1 MNNLKDKKLIKNSKK
16 LYILISILILTII
29 LFIIF
34 FAFFMVK
41 NFKTGNNKSSQDMVN
56 DILNIK
62 SYNTTIEVEVKS
74 NKNQNKYII
83 EQSYKSENE
92 NSQEVIEPS
101 NISGVKIV
109 KENGVLKLENSKL
122 NLISV
127 FENYSYLSEND
138 LDLSSF
144 INDYKSNKNSNYT
157 ENDDKIIMKTE
168 NINSNNKTIKKLY
181 INKKNGKIEKM
192 EIEDTNKKIAVYI
205 LYREVNVNS

>member
-1 MNNLKDKKLIKNSKK
+1 MNRFENKKIIKNSKK
-16 LYILISILILTII
+16 IYISILILILI
-29 LFIIF
+29 LFVIF

-56 DILNIK
+56 DVLNIK
-62 SYNTTIEVEVKS
+62 SYNATIEVEVKS

-83 EQSYKSENE
+83 EQSYKNENE

-101 NISGVKIV
+101 NIKGVKII

-122 NLISV
+122 NLLSV

-144 INDYKSNKNSNYT
+144 INEYKNNKNSNYT
-157 ENDDKIIMKTE
+157 ENNDEIVMKTE
-168 NINSNNKTIKKLY
+168 NINSKNKTIKKLY

>member
-1 MNNLKDKKLIKNSKK
+1 MNRFENKKIIKNSKK
-16 LYILISILILTII
+16 IYISILILILI
-29 LFIIF
+29 LFVIF

-56 DILNIK
+56 DVLNIK
-62 SYNTTIEVEVKS
+62 SYNATIEVEVKS

-83 EQSYKSENE
+83 EQSYKNENE

-101 NISGVKIV
+101 NIKGVKII

-122 NLISV
+122 NLLSV

-144 INDYKSNKNSNYT
+144 INDYKNNKNSNYT
-157 ENDDKIIMKTE
+157 ENDNEIIIKTE
-168 NINSNNKTIKKLY
+168 NINSKNKTIKKLY

>member
-1 MNNLKDKKLIKNSKK
+1 MNRFENKKIIKNSKK
-16 LYILISILILTII
+16 LYISILILILI
-29 LFIIF
+29 LFVIF

-56 DILNIK
+56 DVLNIK
-62 SYNTTIEVEVKS
+62 SYNATIEVEVKS

-83 EQSYKSENE
+83 KQSYKNENE

-101 NISGVKIV
+101 NIKGVKII

-122 NLISV
+122 NLLSV
-127 FENYSYLSEND
+127 FEDYSYLSEND

-144 INDYKSNKNSNYT
+144 INDYKNNKNSNYT
-157 ENDDKIIMKTE
+157 ENDNEIIIKTE
-168 NINSNNKTIKKLY
+168 NINSKNKTIKKLY

>member
-1 MNNLKDKKLIKNSKK
+1 MNRFENKKIIKNSKK
-16 LYILISILILTII
+16 LYISILILILI
-29 LFIIF
+29 LFVIF

-56 DILNIK
+56 DVLNIK
-62 SYNTTIEVEVKS
+62 SYNATIEVEVKS

-83 EQSYKSENE
+83 EQSYKNENE

-101 NISGVKIV
+101 NIKGVKII

-122 NLISV
+122 NLLSV
-127 FENYSYLSEND
+127 FEDYSYLSEND

-144 INDYKSNKNSNYT
+144 INDYKNNKNSNYT
-157 ENDDKIIMKTE
+157 ENDNEIIIKTE
-168 NINSNNKTIKKLY
+168 NINSKNKTIKKLY

>member
-1 MNNLKDKKLIKNSKK
+1 MNRFENKKIIKSSKK
-16 LYILISILILTII
+16 LYISILILILI
-29 LFIIF
+29 LFVIF

-41 NFKTGNNKSSQDMVN
+41 NFKTGNNKSSQEMVN
-56 DILNIK
+56 DVLNIK
-62 SYNTTIEVEVKS
+62 SYNATIEVEVKS

-83 EQSYKSENE
+83 KQSYKNENE

-101 NISGVKIV
+101 NIKGVKII

-122 NLISV
+122 NLLSV

-144 INDYKSNKNSNYT
+144 INDYKNNKNSNYT
-157 ENDDKIIMKTE
+157 ENDNEIIIKTE
-168 NINSNNKTIKKLY
+168 NINSKNKTIKKLY

>member
-1 MNNLKDKKLIKNSKK
+1 MNRFENKKIIKGSKK
-16 LYILISILILTII
+16 LYISIFTLTII
-29 LFIIF
+29 LFVIF

-101 NISGVKIV
+101 NISGVKII

>member
-1 MNNLKDKKLIKNSKK
+1 MNRFENKKIIKNSKK
-16 LYILISILILTII
+16 LYISILILILI
-29 LFIIF
+29 LFVIF

-56 DILNIK
+56 DVLNIK
-62 SYNTTIEVEVKS
+62 SYNATIEVEVKS

-83 EQSYKSENE
+83 EQSYKNENE

-101 NISGVKIV
+101 NIKGVKII

-122 NLISV
+122 NLLSF

-144 INDYKSNKNSNYT
+144 INDYKNNKNSNYT
-157 ENDDKIIMKTE
+157 ENDNEIIIKTE
-168 NINSNNKTIKKLY
+168 NINSKNKKLY

>member
-157 ENDDKIIMKTE
+157 ENDDKIIMKIE

>member
-1 MNNLKDKKLIKNSKK
+1 MNRFENKKIIKNSKK
-16 LYILISILILTII
+16 LYISILILILI
-29 LFIIF
+29 LFVIF

-56 DILNIK
+56 DVLNIK
-62 SYNTTIEVEVKS
+62 SYNATIEVEVKS

-83 EQSYKSENE
+83 KQSYKNENE

-101 NISGVKIV
+101 NIKGVKII

-122 NLISV
+122 NLLSV

-144 INDYKSNKNSNYT
+144 INDYKNNKNSNYT
-157 ENDDKIIMKTE
+157 ENDNEIIIKTE
-168 NINSNNKTIKKLY
+168 NINSKNKTIKKLY

-205 LYREVNVNS
+205 VYKEVIINS

>member
-1 MNNLKDKKLIKNSKK
+1 MNRFENKKIIKGSKK
-16 LYILISILILTII
+16 LYISIFTLTII
-29 LFIIF
+29 LFVIF

-41 NFKTGNNKSSQDMVN
+41 NLKTGNNKSSQDMVN

-83 EQSYKSENE
+83 KQSYKSENE

>member
-1 MNNLKDKKLIKNSKK
+1 MNRFENKKIIKNSKK
-16 LYILISILILTII
+16 LYISILILILI
-29 LFIIF
+29 LFVIF

-56 DILNIK
+56 DVLNIK
-62 SYNTTIEVEVKS
+62 SYNATIEVEVKS
-74 NKNQNKYII
+74 NKKQNKYII
-83 EQSYKSENE
+83 EQSYKNENE

-101 NISGVKIV
+101 NIKGVKII

-122 NLISV
+122 NLLSV

-144 INDYKSNKNSNYT
+144 INDYKNNKNSNYT
-157 ENDDKIIMKTE
+157 ENDNEIIIKTE
-168 NINSNNKTIKKLY
+168 NINSKNKTIKKLY

>member
-1 MNNLKDKKLIKNSKK
+1 MNRFENKKIIKNSKK
-16 LYILISILILTII
+16 LYISILILILI

-34 FAFFMVK
+34 LAFFMVK

-56 DILNIK
+56 DVLNIK
-62 SYNTTIEVEVKS
+62 SYNATIEVEVKS

-83 EQSYKSENE
+83 EQSYKNENE

-101 NISGVKIV
+101 NIKGVKII

-122 NLISV
+122 NLLSV

-144 INDYKSNKNSNYT
+144 INDYKNNKNSNYT
-157 ENDDKIIMKTE
+157 ENDNEIIIKTE
-168 NINSNNKTIKKLY
+168 NINSKNKTIKKLY

>member
-1 MNNLKDKKLIKNSKK
+1 MNRFENKKIIKNPKK
-16 LYILISILILTII
+16 LYISILILILI
-29 LFIIF
+29 LFVIF

-56 DILNIK
+56 DVLNIK
-62 SYNTTIEVEVKS
+62 SYNATIEVEVKS

-83 EQSYKSENE
+83 EQSYKNENE

-101 NISGVKIV
+101 NIKGVKII

-122 NLISV
+122 NLLSV

-144 INDYKSNKNSNYT
+144 INDYKNNKNSNYT
-157 ENDDKIIMKTE
+157 ENDNEIIIKTE
-168 NINSNNKTIKKLY
+168 NINSKNKTIKKLY

>member
-1 MNNLKDKKLIKNSKK
+1 MNRFENKKIIKGSKK
-16 LYILISILILTII
+16 LYISIFTLTII
-29 LFIIF
+29 LFVIF

-56 DILNIK
+56 DVLNIK
-62 SYNTTIEVEVKS
+62 SYNATIEVEVKS

-83 EQSYKSENE
+83 KQSYKNENE

-157 ENDDKIIMKTE
+157 ENDDKIIMKIE

>member
-1 MNNLKDKKLIKNSKK
+1 MNRFENKKIIKNSKK
-16 LYILISILILTII
+16 LYISILILILI
-29 LFIIF
+29 LFVIF

-41 NFKTGNNKSSQDMVN
+41 NSKTGNNKSSQDMVN
-56 DILNIK
+56 DVLNIK
-62 SYNTTIEVEVKS
+62 SYNATIEVEVKS

-83 EQSYKSENE
+83 EQSYKNENE

-101 NISGVKIV
+101 NIKGVKII
-109 KENGVLKLENSKL
+109 KENEVLKLENSKL
-122 NLISV
+122 NLLSV

-144 INDYKSNKNSNYT
+144 INDYKNNKNSNYT
-157 ENDDKIIMKTE
+157 ENNDEIIIKTE

>member
-1 MNNLKDKKLIKNSKK
+1 MNRFENKKIIKNSKK
-16 LYILISILILTII
+16 LYISILILILI
-29 LFIIF
+29 LFVIL

-56 DILNIK
+56 DVLNIK
-62 SYNTTIEVEVKS
+62 SYNATIEVEVKS

-83 EQSYKSENE
+83 EQSYKNENE

-101 NISGVKIV
+101 NIKGVKII

-122 NLISV
+122 NLLSV

-144 INDYKSNKNSNYT
+144 INDYKNNKNSNYT
-157 ENDDKIIMKTE
+157 ENDNEIIIKTE

>member
-1 MNNLKDKKLIKNSKK
+1 MNRLENKKIIKNSKK
-16 LYILISILILTII
+16 LYISILILILI
-29 LFIIF
+29 LFVIF

-56 DILNIK
+56 DVLNIK
-62 SYNTTIEVEVKS
+62 SYNATIEVEVKS

-83 EQSYKSENE
+83 KQSYKNENE

-101 NISGVKIV
+101 NIKGVKII

-122 NLISV
+122 NLLSV
-127 FENYSYLSEND
+127 FEDYSYLSEND

-144 INDYKSNKNSNYT
+144 INDYKNNKNSNYT
-157 ENDDKIIMKTE
+157 ENDNEIIIKTE
-168 NINSNNKTIKKLY
+168 NINSKNKTIKKLY

>member
-1 MNNLKDKKLIKNSKK
+1 MNRFENKKIIKNSKK
-16 LYILISILILTII
+16 LYISILILILI
-29 LFIIF
+29 LFVIF

-41 NFKTGNNKSSQDMVN
+41 NFKTGNNKSSQEMVN
-56 DILNIK
+56 DVLNIK
-62 SYNTTIEVEVKS
+62 SYNATIEVEVKS

-83 EQSYKSENE
+83 KQSYKNENE

-101 NISGVKIV
+101 NIKGVKII

-122 NLISV
+122 NLLSV

-144 INDYKSNKNSNYT
+144 INDYKNNKNSNYT
-157 ENDDKIIMKTE
+157 ENDNEIIIKTE
-168 NINSNNKTIKKLY
+168 NINSKNKTIKKLY

-205 LYREVNVNS
+205 LYREVNVNSK

>member
-1 MNNLKDKKLIKNSKK
+1 MNRFENKKIIKNSKK
-16 LYILISILILTII
+16 LYISILILILI
-29 LFIIF
+29 LFVIF

-56 DILNIK
+56 DVLNIK
-62 SYNTTIEVEVKS
+62 SYNATIEVEVKS

-83 EQSYKSENE
+83 KQSYKNENE

-101 NISGVKIV
+101 NIKGVKII

-122 NLISV
+122 NLLSV

-144 INDYKSNKNSNYT
+144 INDYKNNKNSNYT
-157 ENDDKIIMKTE
+157 ENDNEIIIKTE
-168 NINSNNKTIKKLY
+168 NINSKNKTIKKLY

>member
-1 MNNLKDKKLIKNSKK
+1 MNRFENKKIIKNSKK
-16 LYILISILILTII
+16 LYISILILILI
-29 LFIIF
+29 LFVIL

-56 DILNIK
+56 DVLNIK
-62 SYNTTIEVEVKS
+62 SYNATIEVEVKS

-83 EQSYKSENE
+83 EQSYKNENE

-101 NISGVKIV
+101 NIKGVKII

-122 NLISV
+122 NLLSV

-144 INDYKSNKNSNYT
+144 INDYKNNKNSNYT
-157 ENDDKIIMKTE
+157 ENDNEIIIKTE
-168 NINSNNKTIKKLY
+168 NINSKNKTIKKLY

-192 EIEDTNKKIAVYI
+192 EIEDTNKKTAVYI

>member
-1 MNNLKDKKLIKNSKK
+1 MNRFENKKIIKSSKK
-16 LYILISILILTII
+16 LYISIFTLTII
-29 LFIIF
+29 LFVIF

-144 INDYKSNKNSNYT
+144 INDYKNNKNSNYT
-157 ENDDKIIMKTE
+157 ENDNEIIIKTE
-168 NINSNNKTIKKLY
+168 NINSKNKTIKKLY

>member
-1 MNNLKDKKLIKNSKK
+1 LNRFENKKIIKGSKK
-16 LYILISILILTII
+16 LYISIFTLTII
-29 LFIIF
+29 LFVIF

-101 NISGVKIV
+101 NISGVKII

>member
-1 MNNLKDKKLIKNSKK
+1 MNRFENKKIIKNSKK
-16 LYILISILILTII
+16 LYISILILILI
-29 LFIIF
+29 LFVIF

-56 DILNIK
+56 DVLNIK
-62 SYNTTIEVEVKS
+62 SYNATIEVEVKS

-83 EQSYKSENE
+83 KQSYKNENE

-101 NISGVKIV
+101 NIKGVKII

-122 NLISV
+122 NLLSV

-144 INDYKSNKNSNYT
+144 INDYKNNKNPNYT
-157 ENDDKIIMKTE
+157 ENDNEIIIKTE
-168 NINSNNKTIKKLY
+168 NINSKNKTIKKLY

>member
-1 MNNLKDKKLIKNSKK
+1 MNRFENKKIIKNSKK
-16 LYILISILILTII
+16 LYISILILILI
-29 LFIIF
+29 LFVIF

-41 NFKTGNNKSSQDMVN
+41 NFKTRNNKSSQDMVN
-56 DILNIK
+56 NVLNIK
-62 SYNTTIEVEVKS
+62 SYNATIEVEVKS

-83 EQSYKSENE
+83 KQSYKNENE

-101 NISGVKIV
+101 NIKGVKII

-122 NLISV
+122 NLLSV

-144 INDYKSNKNSNYT
+144 INDYKNNKNSNYT
-157 ENDDKIIMKTE
+157 ENDNEIIIKTE
-168 NINSNNKTIKKLY
+168 NINSKNKTIKKLY

>member
-1 MNNLKDKKLIKNSKK
+1 MNRFENKKIIKNSKK
-16 LYILISILILTII
+16 LYISILILILI
-29 LFIIF
+29 LFVIF

-41 NFKTGNNKSSQDMVN
+41 NFKTGNNKSSQDVVN
-56 DILNIK
+56 DVLNIK
-62 SYNTTIEVEVKS
+62 SYNATIEVEVKS

-83 EQSYKSENE
+83 EQSYKNENE

-101 NISGVKIV
+101 NIKGVKII

-122 NLISV
+122 NLLSV

-144 INDYKSNKNSNYT
+144 INDYKNNKNSNYT
-157 ENDDKIIMKTE
+157 ENDNEIIIKTE
-168 NINSNNKTIKKLY
+168 NINSKNKTIKKLY

>member
-1 MNNLKDKKLIKNSKK
+1 MNRFENKKIIKNSKK
-16 LYILISILILTII
+16 LYISILILILI
-29 LFIIF
+29 LFVIF

-56 DILNIK
+56 DVLNIK
-62 SYNTTIEVEVKS
+62 SYNATIEVEVKS

-83 EQSYKSENE
+83 EQSYKNENE

-101 NISGVKIV
+101 NIKGVKII

-122 NLISV
+122 NLLSV

-144 INDYKSNKNSNYT
+144 INDYKNNKNSNYT
-157 ENDDKIIMKTE
+157 ENNDEIVMKTE
-168 NINSNNKTIKKLY
+168 NINSKNKTIKKLY

>member
-1 MNNLKDKKLIKNSKK
+1 MNRFENKKIIKSSKK
-16 LYILISILILTII
+16 LYISIFTLTII
-29 LFIIF
+29 LFVIF

-101 NISGVKIV
+101 NISGVKII

-122 NLISV
+122 NLLSV
-127 FENYSYLSEND
+127 FENYNYLSEND

-144 INDYKSNKNSNYT
+144 INDYKNNKNSNYT
-157 ENDDKIIMKTE
+157 ENDNEIIIKTE
-168 NINSNNKTIKKLY
+168 NINSKNKTIKKLY

>member
-1 MNNLKDKKLIKNSKK
+1 MNRFENKKIIKGSKK
-16 LYILISILILTII
+16 LYISIFTLTII
-29 LFIIF
+29 LFVIF

-56 DILNIK
+56 DVLNIK
-62 SYNTTIEVEVKS
+62 SYNATIEVEVKS

-83 EQSYKSENE
+83 EQSYKNENE

-101 NISGVKIV
+101 NIKGVKII

-122 NLISV
+122 NLLSV

-144 INDYKSNKNSNYT
+144 INDYKNNKNSNYT

-168 NINSNNKTIKKLY
+168 NINSKNKTIKKLY

>member
-101 NISGVKIV
+101 NISGVKII

>member
-1 MNNLKDKKLIKNSKK
+1 MNRFENKKIIKNSKK
-16 LYILISILILTII
+16 LYISILILILI
-29 LFIIF
+29 LFVIF

-56 DILNIK
+56 DVLNIK
-62 SYNTTIEVEVKS
+62 SYNATIEVEVKS
-74 NKNQNKYII
+74 NKKQNKYII
-83 EQSYKSENE
+83 EQSYKNENE

-101 NISGVKIV
+101 NIKGVKII

-122 NLISV
+122 NLLSV

-144 INDYKSNKNSNYT
+144 INDYKNNKNSNYT
-157 ENDDKIIMKTE
+157 ENDNEIIIKTE
-168 NINSNNKTIKKLY
+168 NINSKNKTIKKLY

-192 EIEDTNKKIAVYI
+192 EIEDTNKKMAVYI

>member
-1 MNNLKDKKLIKNSKK
+1 MNRFENKKIIKNSKK
-16 LYILISILILTII
+16 IYISILILILI
-29 LFIIF
+29 LFVIF

-101 NISGVKIV
+101 NISGVKII

>member
-1 MNNLKDKKLIKNSKK
+1 
-16 LYILISILILTII
+16 
-29 LFIIF
+29 
-34 FAFFMVK
+34 MVK

-101 NISGVKIV
+101 NISGVKII